1 MKTIQAK
8 IESLITATK
17 KPGDVFTS
25 SEFLNVEQRN
35 ALDKAFSRL
44 ADKGTI
50 RRLAPGLYDIPKMG
64 KFVNR
69 ILPPNPELIAE
80 AWAKKNKAKILPNGV
95 FAANA
100 LGLSDQMSGQ
110 YIYLTDKASKDLNIL
125 NTSIRFR
132 RTSPRYMATAGK
144 ITGVVIQAL
153 RSLGRIAL
161 ENDQKYSKFVT
172 KRLKVRLSQEEKRQ
186 LRKDWDNIPVWMR
199 PILNDV
205 TFEEIS
211 ITH

>member
-1 MKTIQAK
+1 MSTTQAQ
-8 IESLITATK
+8 IEKLIATTK

-25 SEFLNVEQRN
+25 SEFLSLGQRS

-50 RRLAPGLYDIPKMG
+50 RRLAPGLYDVPKMG

-69 ILPPNPELIAE
+69 LLPPNPESIAE
-80 AWAKKNKAKILPNGV
+80 AWAKKNKAKILPDGV

-100 LGLSDQMSGQ
+100 LGLSDQMAGR
-110 YIYLTDKASKDLNIL
+110 YIYLTDKASTALNVL

-132 RTSPRYMATAGK
+132 RTSPRYMATAGR

-153 RSLGRIAL
+153 RSLGRLAL
-161 ENDQKYSKFVT
+161 ENDQEYAQFIKE
-172 KRLKVRLSQEEKRQ
+172 RLKGRLSREEKKQ
-186 LRKDWDNIPVWMR
+186 LRQDWENIPVWMR
-199 PILNDV
+199 PVLNEV
-205 TFEEIS
+205 TLEK
-211 ITH
+211 ITINN